1 MAGLYECETR
11 RVFAVLITGA
21 AGVGKT
27 TYLTALTDV
36 LADDGIAHA
45 VIDADDVSWAYPYPD
60 LAARAEYIRRA
71 WEAHRER
78 GHELLLLGEVVESPE
93 HLGDLLDA
101 IGADDHLLVRLT
113 APYMLL
119 RQRILARE
127 PVEWSG
133 TEYLLE
139 ETRRWAAGIDALE
152 GVHVTI
158 DTVRT
163 GPLEAA
169 ARIRA
174 ERPAELGG
182 GGGPAPGAPKPGG
195 GGGGHPPP

>member
-1 MAGLYECETR
+1 M
-11 RVFAVLITGA
+11 FAVLLTGA

-60 LAARAEYIRRA
+60 LKARVRYIGRA
-71 WEAHRER
+71 WDAHREQ
-78 GHELLLLGEVVESPE
+78 GHELLLLGEVVESAE
-93 HLGDLLDA
+93 HLAQLLDVV
-101 IGADDHLLVRLT
+101 GADDHLLVRLT

-133 TEYLLE
+133 TDHLLE
-139 ETRRWAAGIDALE
+139 ETRRWAEAIDAL
-152 GVHVTI
+152 GGAHLTI

-174 ERPAELGG
+174 ERPEELGG
-182 GGGPAPGAPKPGG
+182 
-195 GGGGHPPP
+195 

>member
-11 RVFAVLITGA
+11 RVFAVVITGP

-36 LADDGIAHA
+36 LADDEIAHA
-45 VIDADDVSWAYPYPD
+45 AVDADDVSWAYPYPD
-60 LAARAEYIRRA
+60 LEGRTEYVRRA
-71 WEAHRER
+71 WEAYRDR
-78 GHELLLLGEVVESPE
+78 GHDLLLLSEVVESAE
-93 HLGDLLDA
+93 HRAQLLA
-101 IGADDHLLVRLT
+101 AVGTDDHLLVRLT

-127 PVEWSG
+127 PIEWSG

-139 ETRRWAAGIDALE
+139 QTRGWAQGLDSLDD
-152 GVHVTI
+152 VHLTI

-182 GGGPAPGAPKPGG
+182 
-195 GGGGHPPP
+195 

>member
-1 MAGLYECETR
+1 M
-11 RVFAVLITGA
+11 FAVLLTGA

-36 LADDGIAHA
+36 LADDGVAHA
-45 VIDADDVSWAYPYPD
+45 VIDSDDVSWAYPYPD
-60 LAARAEYIRRA
+60 LSARTEYIGRA
-71 WEAHRER
+71 WDAHHDR
-78 GHELLLLGEVVESPE
+78 GHELLLLGEVVESAE
-93 HLGDLLDA
+93 HLGQLLDA
-101 IGADDHLLVRLT
+101 LGADDHLLVRLT

-127 PVEWSG
+127 PIEWSG
-133 TEYLLE
+133 TEHLLE
-139 ETRRWAAGIDALE
+139 ETRRWAQVIDALD
-152 GVHVTI
+152 GAHLTI

-182 GGGPAPGAPKPGG
+182 
-195 GGGGHPPP
+195 

>member
-1 MAGLYECETR
+1 
-11 RVFAVLITGA
+11 VFVVIVTGA

-36 LADDGIAHA
+36 LADDEIAHA
-45 VIDADDVSWAYPYPD
+45 TVDADDVSWAYPYPD
-60 LAARAEYIRRA
+60 VEARTQYVRHAWAAYRDQ
-71 WEAHRER
+71 

-93 HLGDLLDA
+93 HLAGLLEGVETA
-101 IGADDHLLVRLT
+101 DHLLVRLT

-133 TEYLLE
+133 TQYLLE
-139 ETRRWAAGIDALE
+139 ETRRWAKAIDALD
-152 GVHVTI
+152 GAHLTI

-169 ARIRA
+169 AQIRA
-174 ERPAELGG
+174 ARPDKLGG
-182 GGGPAPGAPKPGG
+182 
-195 GGGGHPPP
+195 